1 MRSDKKIDQQG
12 TPVDG
17 DEILIRLLCS
27 PLQYD
32 KVTRQVSIDAFDL
45 RMMGKNHDNPI
56 PGSGLRRGSPETN
69 WGWGAPGGPQVPSCS
84 P

>member
-17 DEILIRLLCS
+17 DEILIRMLCS

-32 KVTRQVSIDAFDL
+32 KETQQVSIDAFEDQLDVFEMLSDL
-45 RMMGKNHDNPI
+45 AELISDTMVV
-56 PGSGLRRGSPETN
+56 
-69 WGWGAPGGPQVPSCS
+69 APARL
-84 P
+84 